1 MLLGAKIKFYVLR
14 LVVWLPTEVSDLFT
28 SAYNNNVRFRNK
40 FLIFESGISND
51 FAGLLLY
58 LPLVRGDNN
67 FLCCSSDAMANK

>member
-51 FAGLLLY
+51 FAVY
-58 LPLVRGDNN
+58 YFICR
-67 FLCCSSDAMANK
+67 SSGEIITLSAARQMPWQ

>member
-14 LVVWLPTEVSDLFT
+14 LVVWLPNEMSDLFT
-28 SAYNNNVRFRNK
+28 SALQYVRSRNK

-51 FAGLLLY
+51 FAGLLY

-67 FLCCSSDAMANK
+67 FICCSSDAMAMK